1 MAVEMA
7 DGRRRTRMVRPY
19 PMHSLE
25 DALAIARAVQ
35 ERNAGLPFDRI
46 LLAKA
51 LGTTPTSSGFTMKL
65 NSSVKYGLTQGGY
78 NDARISL
85 TPRGQAIV
93 APRDQAEQR
102 RALLEA
108 ALQPEIF
115 GQFYRALDGKRI
127 PEDEYAQGM
136 LQREFGVQPDLAA
149 ECLGIIKANGLFA
162 RILEEVGGS
171 LYVNLRAAQDALAE
185 LPAAQRPTAAATA
198 PTQAPAAASPT
209 PGPAGGQLYIG
220 RSSNPEAVQAV
231 KQLLEDFGIPYLAAE
246 DGGEASGVAVPPQ
259 TSAAMRQCCAGILV
273 FARPGAS
280 GDASGLPAT
289 ARMLLELGAASVLY
303 GPRVVVLREAGLD
316 LGGALSG
323 LRSVEFQPDRP
334 QESALALLRELH
346 RAGIVRVVMST
357 DGPS

>member
-1 MAVEMA
+1 
-7 DGRRRTRMVRPY
+7 MVRPY

-65 NSSVKYGLTQGGY
+65 NSSAKYGLTQGGY

-93 APRDQAEQR
+93 APRDQAQQR

-115 GQFYRALDGKRI
+115 GQFYRVLDGKRI

-136 LQREFGVQPDLAA
+136 IQREFGVHPELVG
-149 ECLGIIKANGLFA
+149 ECLSIIKANGLFA

-171 LYVNLRAAQDALAE
+171 LYVNLKAAQDALADQPAR
-185 LPAAQRPTAAATA
+185 PAADGAA
-198 PTQAPAAASPT
+198 PTPRASTPAPEAEAALA
-209 PGPAGGQLYIG
+209 PAGGMVFVG
-220 RSSNPEAVQAV
+220 RGGSPEAVQAV

-246 DGGEASGVAVPPQ
+246 DPGEVAGLAVPPQ
-259 TSAAMRQCCAGILV
+259 TSAAMRQCCAAILV
-273 FARPGAS
+273 FAMS
-280 GDASGLPAT
+280 GPSGGPAGLPAT

-303 GPRVVVLREAGLD
+303 GSRVVVLREAGLD
-316 LGGALSG
+316 LGEALSG
-323 LRSVEFQPDRP
+323 LHSVEFQRDRP

-346 RAGIVRVVMST
+346 RAGVVRVVMST
-357 DGPS
+357 

>member
-1 MAVEMA
+1 
-7 DGRRRTRMVRPY
+7 MVRPY

-65 NSSVKYGLTQGGY
+65 NSSAKYGLTQGGY

-136 LQREFGVQPDLAA
+136 LQREFGVHPELVA

-171 LYVNLRAAQDALAE
+171 LYVNLKAAQDALADQPAR
-185 LPAAQRPTAAATA
+185 PAADVAAPALPRSSTPA
-198 PTQAPAAASPT
+198 PEAEAAPAAAT
-209 PGPAGGQLYIG
+209 GMVFVGRGG
-220 RSSNPEAVQAV
+220 SPEAVQVV

-246 DGGEASGVAVPPQ
+246 DPGEAAGLAVPPQ
-259 TSAAMRQCCAGILV
+259 TSAAMRQCCAAILV

-303 GPRVVVLREAGLD
+303 GSRVVVLREAGLD
-316 LGGALSG
+316 LSGAVSG
-323 LRSVEFQPDRP
+323 LRSVEFQADRP

-357 DGPS
+357 DGPFLS